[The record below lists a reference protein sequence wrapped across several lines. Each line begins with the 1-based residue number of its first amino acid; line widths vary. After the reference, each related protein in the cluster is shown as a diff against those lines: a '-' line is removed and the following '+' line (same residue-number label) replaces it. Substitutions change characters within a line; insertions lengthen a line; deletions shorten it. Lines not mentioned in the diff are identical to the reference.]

1 MAWTTHPLTLV
12 GSLASGALL
21 GALSPADSLLAGVAA
36 AFGTAGRLFG
46 QLMDMAALP
55 LLVVAVTLGLRNLQ
69 ALPHRGRRLL
79 QVLATSVAALW
90 ACGLLGAAAGHWAGH
105 GRDLDPAQR
114 RSLGLQIQRAGGAA
128 ERLAIELRPSA
139 AEPPEASAP
148 PQPPSG
154 VAPTSV
160 DAQAP
165 RLDNAFAALVRG
177 DLPAVLTGTLLFA
190 LALAALERPA
200 SQALAS
206 QLEAVYRTLEQLIA
220 HSLHLLPLLACG
232 MAAHV
237 AASLDA
243 ELLALWGGLIAT
255 LGLSGL
261 GVGLLALHHV
271 ARTAGCSLL
280 QALAALRAPLLIG
293 LLAPTPTAAI
303 PAAIDALSR
312 QLGLPRGL
320 TELLVPTGAV
330 FLRAGLALHSALI
343 AVFTAE
349 LYGLPLSAP
358 DLAWIGSLAAA
369 AALWPTPGATTAPL
383 GGAALVL
390 LWLRLPGEGILPV
403 LLLVDRLCVGL
414 RQVIA
419 LLCLGAVCAQAARG
433 LPAERQAAEAAGA
446 DHTARTPLR
455 VVFSGPIVALAAG
468 CLALAG
474 GLSTLIGV
482 GVGLRSAAQAS
493 PPAPTAPLPT
503 PTELPR

>member
-1 MAWTTHPLTLV
+1 MAWTTHPLTLI
-12 GSLASGALL
+12 GSLAGGALL
-21 GALSPADSLLAGVAA
+21 GALSPADSALASAA
-36 AFGTAGRLFG
+36 AALGVAGRLFG

-79 QVLATSVAALW
+79 QVLAASAAALW
-90 ACGLLGAAAGHWAGH
+90 ACGLLGAVAGHWVGH
-105 GRDLDPAQR
+105 GRDLDQAQR

-128 ERLAIELRPSA
+128 ERLAIDLRPGPAESPELDPPVGASPESA
-139 AEPPEASAP
+139 
-148 PQPPSG
+148 
-154 VAPTSV
+154 
-160 DAQAP
+160 

-200 SQALAS
+200 SQALAN

-220 HSLHLLPLLACG
+220 QTLHLLPLLACG

-261 GVGLLALHHV
+261 GVGLLALHHI
-271 ARTAGCSLL
+271 ARTAGCSPL

-293 LLAPTPTAAI
+293 LLAPTATAAI
-303 PAAIDALSR
+303 PATIDALSR

-330 FLRAGLALHSALI
+330 FLRAGLALHTALI
-343 AVFTAE
+343 AVFTAG
-349 LYGLPLSAP
+349 LYGLPLTAL

-369 AALWPTPGATTAPL
+369 AALWPAPGGSAGPL
-383 GGAALVL
+383 GAAALVL
-390 LWLRLPGEGILPV
+390 LWLRLPPEGVLPV

-419 LLCLGAVCAQAARG
+419 LLCLSVVCAQAARG
-433 LPAERQAAEAAGA
+433 LPAERRAAEAAC
-446 DHTARTPLR
+446 TEEVARAPLR
-455 VVFSGPIVALAAG
+455 VVCRGPIVALAAG

-474 GLSTLIGV
+474 GLSTLIGI
-482 GVGLRSAAQAS
+482 GVGLRSPARATA
-493 PPAPTAPLPT
+493 PAPSAPPTTAS
-503 PTELPR
+503 ELPR